1 MRFSFAGIVGI
12 AAFALVATG
21 SPAQEPR
28 LYKEGPVTALSYI
41 KIKPGRF
48 DEYMGWLAGPYRQLM
63 EANKKAGLIS
73 GYAIYSVQARSPSEP
88 DLVLSVVYPNMA
100 ALDRSEESDAVASKL
115 MGSNAT
121 QNKAFADRGAMR
133 EVLGGELMRELVL
146 K

>member
-1 MRFSFAGIVGI
+1 MTMSLARCAG
-12 AAFALVATG
+12 AALLALAAAGV
-21 SPAQEPR
+21 PAQDAKP
-28 LYKEGPVTALSYI
+28 YKDGPVTALSYI

-48 DEYMGWLAGPYRQLM
+48 DDYMAWLAGPYRQLM
-63 EANKKAGLIS
+63 EANKKAGIIT
-73 GYAIYSVQARSPSEP
+73 GYAIYSVQARKPDEP

-100 ALDRSEESDAVASKL
+100 ALDRTEEADAVAAKL

-121 QNKAFADRGAMR
+121 QNKAFAERGAMR